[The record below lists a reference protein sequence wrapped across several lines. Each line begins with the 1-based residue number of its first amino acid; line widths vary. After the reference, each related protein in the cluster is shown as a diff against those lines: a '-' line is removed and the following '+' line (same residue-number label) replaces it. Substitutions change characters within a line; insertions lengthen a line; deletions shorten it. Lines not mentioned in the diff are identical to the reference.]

1 MHKRIHCRKIR
12 NGDYTKKE
20 TKSIIITI
28 KKKKN
33 LNGCTIVQNETREFR
48 RLLQFKRNGTCA

>member
-28 KKKKN
+28 KKKN
-33 LNGCTIVQNETREFR
+33 LHGCTIVQNETRKFR
-48 RLLQFKRNGTCA
+48 WLLQFKRNGTCA

>member
-28 KKKKN
+28 KKKKKPKW
-33 LNGCTIVQNETREFR
+33 LHYCS
-48 RLLQFKRNGTCA
+48 K